1 MLVQLR
7 KLENQFIEAM
17 ETITKFFKEERDP
30 LFRRG
35 EAKKSY
41 EFIENLINQTTFDDA
56 KIAQLAVVELDFVQ
70 KVRADLAK
78 KKKK

>member
-1 MLVQLR
+1 
-7 KLENQFIEAM
+7 M

-35 EAKKSY
+35 EAKGEARGKAEGEAKKNY
-41 EFIENLINQTTFDDA
+41 EFVSNLILETKFSDA
-56 KIAQLAVVELDFVQ
+56 KIAQLAIVSEDFVQ

-78 KKKK
+78 KKK